1 MVEYPIKKP
10 TVYDY
15 ELMVVVSGLSD
26 KVRCSWC
33 VLSPFLP
40 LTTRCHFT
48 PQEATDR
55 ICEVIKEHMSG
66 EPLVSKPKFDG
77 EKEVSSGS
85 LLRAVNQ
92 VVATRG
98 DELQPKQPLP
108 HLGELRAV
116 RGDRGTR
123 REPTQVRCQPEVN
136 I

>member
-77 EKEVSSGS
+77 EKEVSSDS

-92 VVATRG
+92 VVATEMMNSNRNN
-98 DELQPKQPLP
+98 PS
-108 HLGELRAV
+108 
-116 RGDRGTR
+116 
-123 REPTQVRCQPEVN
+123 PT
-136 I
+136 